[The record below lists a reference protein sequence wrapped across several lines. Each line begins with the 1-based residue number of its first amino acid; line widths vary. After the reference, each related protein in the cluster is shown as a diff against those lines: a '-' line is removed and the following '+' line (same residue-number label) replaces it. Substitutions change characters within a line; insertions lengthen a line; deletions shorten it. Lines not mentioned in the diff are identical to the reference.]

1 VQTLQEIIISLSNN
15 LIHSCILKNLN
26 EIFFYIITIKTTTEK
41 IVIYC
46 EYRAS
51 TTMPICND
59 EAPKIKLILILWQIK
74 NPFILLFKSKI
85 KLLLIL
91 WKIKNPFILLFKSK
105 IKLLLILWKIKN
117 PFILLFKSKIKLIL
131 ILWQIKNPFILLF

>member
-15 LIHSCILKNLN
+15 LIHSCVLKNLN

-41 IVIYC
+41 IVLYC

-51 TTMPICND
+51 TTMPIFND

-74 NPFILLFKSKI
+74 NPFILF
-85 KLLLIL
+85 
-91 WKIKNPFILLFKSK
+91 
-105 IKLLLILWKIKN
+105 
-117 PFILLFKSKIKLIL
+117 FKSKIKLIL
-131 ILWQIKNPFILLF
+131 ILWKIKIKFYLILVLTGLFSDRCSKIACTSMSFLCCEGK